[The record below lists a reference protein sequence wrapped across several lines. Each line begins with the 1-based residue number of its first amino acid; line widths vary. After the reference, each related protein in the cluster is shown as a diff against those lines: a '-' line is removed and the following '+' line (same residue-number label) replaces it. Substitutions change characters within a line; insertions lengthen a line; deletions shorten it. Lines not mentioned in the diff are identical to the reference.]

1 MSATEGE
8 RPPRPPR
15 SRLAKLGFL
24 LIGLAVAAYLGMRGP
39 HEQHL
44 RLVLG
49 DAAPEV
55 TGLEIQYVDQ
65 DGEVAR
71 EARLSYP
78 AGGAPRVVSHE
89 PELPDGTYALRV
101 NVATRE
107 RRVPVER
114 SVTLGGGS
122 TQVDLSQALK
132 AP

>member
-1 MSATEGE
+1 MPNSAGGS
-8 RPPRPPR
+8 PRPVR

-24 LIGLAVAAYLGMRGP
+24 LFGLAVAAYLGMRGP
-39 HEQHL
+39 HEQHV

-55 TGLEIQYVDQ
+55 TGLEIQYVDS

-78 AGGAPRVVSHE
+78 AGSAPRVVSHE
-89 PELPDGTYALRV
+89 PELPDGTYRLKV
-101 NVATRE
+101 DVATRE

-122 TQVDLSQALK
+122 TQVDLSQALL
-132 AP
+132 P

>member
-1 MSATEGE
+1 VSAAEGE
-8 RPPRPPR
+8 RPPRAAR
-15 SRLAKLGFL
+15 SRFAKLGFL

-49 DAAPEV
+49 DAAPDV

-71 EARLSYP
+71 AARLSYP

>member
-1 MSATEGE
+1 MSAAEGE
-8 RPPRPPR
+8 RPPRAAR

-49 DAAPEV
+49 DAAPDV

-78 AGGAPRVVSHE
+78 AGGAPRIVSHE

-101 NVATRE
+101 NVVTRE

>member
-1 MSATEGE
+1 MASSSGS
-8 RPPRPPR
+8 PSPVR
-15 SRLAKLGFL
+15 SRFAKLGFL
-24 LIGLAVAAYLGMRGP
+24 VFGLAVAAYLGMRGP
-39 HEQHL
+39 REQHL

-49 DAAPEV
+49 DAAPDV
-55 TGLEIQYVDQ
+55 TGLEIQYIYE

-78 AGGAPRVVSHE
+78 GGTAPRVVSHE
-89 PELPDGTYALRV
+89 PQLPDGTYRLRV
-101 NVATRE
+101 DVATRD

-132 AP
+132 P